1 MSIFDVIGPVMIG
14 PSSSHTAGA
23 AKIGLLARNVYHQ
36 PFNKVS
42 ICLYNSFADTGPG
55 HGTQHALVGGLL
67 GFSMDDERIP
77 NALEIAKKEG
87 IEVDFTFLED
97 PEKHPNYV
105 TITIQQHQQNPFTIS
120 GISIGGGHAKIVDI
134 NHNKVEFSGKHDL
147 LILEYRD
154 TCGMVAFVGDL
165 LAKNTINIAY
175 MQISRDA
182 IEERALAV
190 LKLDTPVPE
199 NLMEILKNKEG
210 IYTAVAV
217 PRWKEDI

>member
-36 PFNKVS
+36 PFKKVS
-42 ICLYNSFADTGPG
+42 ISLYNSFADTGPG
-55 HGTQHALVGGLL
+55 HGTLQALVGGLI

-77 NALEIAKKEG
+77 HALEIAEKEG
-87 IEVDFTFLED
+87 IEVDFAFLVD

-105 TITIQQHQQNPFTIS
+105 TIKIHQDPQSPFYIS
-120 GISIGGGHAKIVDI
+120 GISVGGGHAKIVDI

-165 LAKNTINIAY
+165 LAKNNINIAY

-182 IEERALAV
+182 IEERALAI
-190 LKLDTPVPE
+190 LKLDAPAPGDIVET
-199 NLMEILKNKEG
+199 LKNKEG
-210 IYTAVAV
+210 VYTAVAI
-217 PRWKEDI
+217 PRWKEDL

>member
-36 PFNKVS
+36 PFKKVS
-42 ICLYNSFADTGPG
+42 ISLYNSFADTGPG
-55 HGTQHALVGGLL
+55 HGTLQALVGGLL

-77 NALEIAKKEG
+77 HALEIAEKSG
-87 IEVDFTFLED
+87 IEVDFAFLED

-105 TITIQQHQQNPFTIS
+105 RIKIHQDQQSPFYIS
-120 GISIGGGHAKIVDI
+120 GISVGGGHAKIVDI

-165 LAKNTINIAY
+165 LAKNNINIAY

-182 IEERALAV
+182 IEERALAI
-190 LKLDTPVPE
+190 LKLDAPAPGDIVET
-199 NLMEILKNKEG
+199 LKNKEG
-210 IYTAVAV
+210 VYTAVAI
-217 PRWKEDI
+217 PRWKEDL

>member
-36 PFNKVS
+36 PFKKVS
-42 ICLYNSFADTGPG
+42 ISLYNSFADTGPG
-55 HGTQHALVGGLL
+55 HGTMQALVGGLL

-77 NALEIAKKEG
+77 FALDIARKEG
-87 IEVDFTFLED
+87 IQVKFAFIQD

-105 TITIQQHQQNPFTIS
+105 TITIQQNHQNPFIIS

-165 LAKNTINIAY
+165 LAKSKINIAY

-190 LKLDTPVPE
+190 LKLDAPIPGT
-199 NLMEILKNKEG
+199 LMKKLKSKEG
-210 IYTAVAV
+210 IFTAVAI